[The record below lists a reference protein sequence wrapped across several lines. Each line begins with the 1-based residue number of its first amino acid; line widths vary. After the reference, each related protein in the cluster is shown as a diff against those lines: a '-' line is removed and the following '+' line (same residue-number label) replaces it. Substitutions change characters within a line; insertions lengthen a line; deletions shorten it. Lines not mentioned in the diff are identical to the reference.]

1 MASGWPH
8 KQCATSNFSNL
19 RKRKAKQRG
28 ELSEECSRNVACGG
42 GKQAKGMRISDQPKE
57 EEEEKQVEK

>member
-1 MASGWPH
+1 MGQVASGDAAPMQRWPH

-28 ELSEECSRNVACGG
+28 EASEECSWNAACGG
-42 GKQAKGMRISDQPKE
+42 GKQAKGMRE
-57 EEEEKQVEK
+57 VQVEK